1 MEFRTIEREEIDAF
15 STMLSNAF
23 GDVRPEEHHLE
34 ADRATLEPDR
44 TWVAVDDGRIVGG
57 AGAYTMQTVLPGGG
71 MVGTAGV
78 TAVGVL
84 PTHRRRGITT
94 ELLGRILAQAHERG
108 EPIASLFASQAVIY
122 GRFGFGLATQALEFD
137 VQLDRVHW
145 ATGSEPSGRVRLLDR
160 AAALGPMYEVFRRF
174 APTRPGVNPWSEP
187 DFPWGFTE
195 KKDEPWFYAVH
206 EDDAGAPDAF
216 AVYRIVHKWPTA
228 LPHLHAKVRTLI
240 ATTPAASAA
249 IWRYLFDIDL
259 VSRVSSGDRPLDDP
273 LLWQLEESRATR
285 PRLYDALYIRPLDI
299 VAALEARRF
308 AADGRVTIAL
318 TDPLRSDGGG
328 TFALEV
334 TEGRGSCAHTDDEP
348 DLVGTIHA
356 IGSTYL
362 GGATWST
369 LANAGRIEVRDPSAL
384 TKADAM
390 FASNVAP
397 WVPFMF

>member
-15 STMLSNAF
+15 SAMLSNAF
-23 GDVRPEEHHLE
+23 GDVKPEEHHLE

-44 TWVAVDDGRIVGG
+44 TWVAIDDGRIVGG

-71 MVGTAGV
+71 AVGTAGV

-94 ELLGRILAQAHERG
+94 ELLGRILGQARDRG

-137 VQLDRVHW
+137 VQLDRVHFS
-145 ATGSEPSGRVRLLDR
+145 AGTEASGTVRLLDR
-160 AAALGPMYEVFRRF
+160 EAALAPMYDVWRRF
-174 APTRPGVNPWSEP
+174 APTRPGVNPGSER

-195 KKDEPWFYAVH
+195 KKGEPFFYAIH
-206 EDDAGAPDAF
+206 EDDDGTADAF

-240 ATTPAASAA
+240 ATSPTASAS

-259 VSRVSSGDRPLDDP
+259 VSRVTTGDRPLDDP
-273 LLWQLEESRATR
+273 LLWQLEEPRAAR
-285 PRLYDALYIRPLDI
+285 PRLYDALYVRPVDV
-299 VAALEARRF
+299 VAALEGRPY
-308 AADGRVTIAL
+308 AADGRLTIAV
-318 TDPLRSDGGG
+318 TDPFRPDDGG
-328 TFALEV
+328 TFVIEV
-334 TEGRGSCAHTDDEP
+334 EDGHGSCARTDDEP
-348 DLVGTIHA
+348 DLVGSAHA

-369 LANAGRIEVRDPSAL
+369 LANAGRVEVREASAL
-384 TKADAM
+384 SRADAM
-390 FASNVAP
+390 FASSVAP